1 MKENLPA
8 ILMRLS
14 LQMSVLSGWKK
25 LGDVFKLI
33 FVKKQVFNPAQND
46 DKRR

>member
-25 LGDVFKLI
+25 LCDAFKLI
-33 FVKKQVFNPAQND
+33 FAKKQVFNPAQNVE
-46 DKRR
+46 KRR